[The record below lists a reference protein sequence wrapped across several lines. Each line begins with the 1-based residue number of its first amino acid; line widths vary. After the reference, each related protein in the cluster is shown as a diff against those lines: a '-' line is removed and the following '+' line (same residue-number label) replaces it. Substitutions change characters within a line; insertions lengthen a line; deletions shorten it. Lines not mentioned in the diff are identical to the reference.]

1 MGDRLRVIQVSC
13 DQHHTPVL
21 TFLAEVYAFDFFC
34 GDRRDKEP
42 IYSVFYQRAWIG
54 ARPDDAAL
62 GQGERELFLRFA

>member
-1 MGDRLRVIQVSC
+1 M
-13 DQHHTPVL
+13 L
-21 TFLAEVYAFDFFC
+21 TFLAEVDAFDFFC